1 MVSNGCV
8 SGCLHV
14 TLLLKKDGN
23 KNIRKLEETAVS
35 LIDFY
40 IFVIIGGKMA
50 HIFPSFLH
58 ARHDFDS
65 EGGGVNHVK
74 RMTPTLEKTGL
85 LILT

>member
-14 TLLLKKDGN
+14 TLLLKKDGQE
-23 KNIRKLEETAVS
+23 KIRKLEETGVF

-50 HIFPSFLH
+50 HIFPSFVH

-65 EGGGVNHVK
+65 ERGK
-74 RMTPTLEKTGL
+74 
-85 LILT
+85 